1 MHNSQIVKKIWGGGS
16 LAASLF
22 CVAASAAIPMAANA
36 ASVTI
41 DSVQQR
47 WPWNNKVDITYSVTD
62 GQDVANSHFC
72 YIIFTAYTNGVEFAT
87 IDGRHDVGANASSG
101 THTVTWT
108 PPSGVKCDS
117 CTMRATLYSGTA
129 PSGDDYMIVDLASG
143 EVTYEG
149 LLASQAASN
158 SRYNADTSGTGGKN
172 IYKTTKLVLRKV
184 PRWADR
190 ASLPNA
196 STFASLSGYPTGD
209 DKNYAD
215 SNSAAFWVTDKTYY
229 IGVFHVTQ
237 AQYVKLLNSNPTSS
251 NWRGDYKP
259 VTGFN
264 RVQGLRNTSVA
275 TDAVVPDS
283 TSTKFFPKL
292 NGRTSAASGMTGFD
306 LPTEVMQEIACRAGA
321 TTTYFWSD
329 ADDTSTY
336 SHSGNNYNVGVYTPN
351 VWGLYDMVG
360 NVWNGVRDDGSLGN
374 LANAK
379 DAFTPAYDSSA
390 TTWRVKGATKGGG
403 SANYSSTTRRASH
416 RFTYPLNSGN
426 SAYVGFRVAIV
437 ME

>member
-1 MHNSQIVKKIWGGGS
+1 
-16 LAASLF
+16 
-22 CVAASAAIPMAANA
+22 MAANA

-87 IDGRHDVGANASSG
+87 IDGRHDVGANASNG

-149 LLASQAASN
+149 LLASQSASN
-158 SRYNADTSGTGGKN
+158 NRYNNDTSGTDGKN
-172 IYKTTKLVLRKV
+172 SYKTTKLVLRKV

-196 STFASLSGYPTGD
+196 STFASLTGYPTGD

-215 SNSAAFWVTDKTYY
+215 SNSAAFWATDKTYY

-237 AQYVKLLNSNPTSS
+237 AQYKNLLNRTAAGSS
-251 NWRGDYKP
+251 APSGDYIP
-259 VTGFN
+259 ANSFNSDSPRTGYAN
-264 RVQGLRNTSVA
+264 VLRGTSVA
-275 TDAVVPDS
+275 TDAVVPNSSS
-283 TSTKFFPKL
+283 TRFFPKL
-292 NGRTSAASGMTGFD
+292 NGRTSATSGMIGFD

-321 TTTYFWSD
+321 TNTYFWGD
-329 ADDTSTY
+329 ADDTSSKY
-336 SHSGNNYNVGVYTPN
+336 LRNASYNVGDCDPN
-351 VWGLYDMVG
+351 AWGLYDMVG
-360 NVWNGVRDDGSLGN
+360 NMWNGVRDDDSLEN
-374 LANAK
+374 LANAA

-390 TTWRVKGATKGGG
+390 TNWRVKGASRGG
-403 SANYSSTTRRASH
+403 SYSSTTKRASH
-416 RFTYPLNSGN
+416 RHAYPNSGN
-426 SAYVGFRVAIV
+426 SSYVGFRVAIV

>member
-1 MHNSQIVKKIWGGGS
+1 
-16 LAASLF
+16 
-22 CVAASAAIPMAANA
+22 MAANA
-36 ASVTI
+36 ASITI
-41 DSVQQR
+41 DSVVQR
-47 WPWNNKVDITYSVTD
+47 WPWNNKVDITYTVTD

-101 THTVTWT
+101 THTVTWA
-108 PPSGVKCDS
+108 PPSGVKCDN
-117 CTMRATLYSGTA
+117 CTMRATLYSGDA

-143 EVTYEG
+143 EVSYEG
-149 LLASQAASN
+149 LLASQSASN
-158 SRYNADTSGTGGKN
+158 NRYNNDTSGTDGKN

-196 STFASLSGYPTGD
+196 STFASLTGYPTGD

-215 SNSAAFWVTDKTYY
+215 SNSATNWVTDRDYY

-237 AQYVKLLNSNPTSS
+237 AQCRELLGSNAPTPGTSIYK
-251 NWRGDYKP
+251 GDYGP
-259 VTGFN
+259 AN
-264 RVQGLRNTSVA
+264 RFSSVKGLRDTSVA
-275 TDAVVPDS
+275 TDAIVPNS
-283 TSTKFFPKL
+283 SSTKFFPKL

-321 TTTYFWSD
+321 TTTYFWG
-329 ADDTSTY
+329 DTDNASTY
-336 SHSGNNYNVGVYTPN
+336 AANASYGVGTYAPN
-351 VWGLYDMVG
+351 AWGLYDMVG
-360 NVWNGVRDDGSLGN
+360 NAWNGVRDDNSLEN

-390 TTWRVKGATKGGG
+390 TSWRVKG
-403 SANYSSTTRRASH
+403 SSRSGNFTSETRRASY
-416 RFTYPLNSGN
+416 RFAYAYSAN

>member
-1 MHNSQIVKKIWGGGS
+1 
-16 LAASLF
+16 
-22 CVAASAAIPMAANA
+22 MAANA

-41 DSVQQR
+41 DRVQQR
-47 WPWNNKVDITYSVTD
+47 WPWNNKVDITYTVTD

-108 PPSGVKCDS
+108 PPSGVKCDN

-143 EVTYEG
+143 EVSYEG
-149 LLASQAASN
+149 LLASQSASN
-158 SRYNADTSGTGGKN
+158 SRYNADASGTDGKN

-196 STFASLSGYPTGD
+196 STFASLTGYPTGD

-215 SNSAAFWVTDKTYY
+215 SNSATNWVTDRAYY

-237 AQYVKLLNSNPTSS
+237 AQYVKLLGGNNPSGSS
-251 NWRGDYKP
+251 IFKGDYGP
-259 VTGFN
+259 VNYFNSKKTGYAN
-264 RVQGLRNTSVA
+264 VLRGTSVA
-275 TDAVVPDS
+275 TDAVVPNS
-283 TSTKFFPKL
+283 TSTAFFPKL
-292 NGRTSAASGMTGFD
+292 NGRTSAASDMTGFD

-321 TTTYFWSD
+321 TTTYFWG
-329 ADDTSTY
+329 DTDNASTY
-336 SHSGNNYNVGVYTPN
+336 AANANYGVGTYSPN
-351 VWGLYDMVG
+351 PWGLYDMVG
-360 NVWNGVRDDGSLGN
+360 NAWNGVRDDDSLEN

-379 DAFTPAYDSSA
+379 DAFTPAYDPNA
-390 TTWRVKGATKGGG
+390 LNWRVKGATKGG
-403 SANYSSTTRRASH
+403 NYTSTTRRASY
-416 RFTYPLNSGN
+416 RFAYPNSGN

>member
-1 MHNSQIVKKIWGGGS
+1 MNKRKQTWK
-16 LAASLF
+16 AAVSAAAI
-22 CVAASAAIPMAANA
+22 AASAAIPMAVNA

-41 DSVQQR
+41 DRVQQR

-87 IDGRHDVGANASSG
+87 IDGRHDVGANASNG
-101 THTVTWT
+101 THTVTWA
-108 PPSGVKCDS
+108 PPSGVKCDN

-149 LLASQAASN
+149 LLASQSASN
-158 SRYNADTSGTGGKN
+158 NRYNNDTSGTGGEN

-209 DKNYAD
+209 DENFE
-215 SNSAAFWVTDKTYY
+215 STNSRKDWPTAKDYY
-229 IGVFHVTQ
+229 IGVFHVTG
-237 AQYVKLLNSNPTSS
+237 AQYVNLLGVSNPSS
-251 NWRGDYKP
+251 TKGDYIP
-259 VTGFN
+259 VCRFN

-283 TSTKFFPKL
+283 TSTMFFPRL
-292 NGRTSAASGMTGFD
+292 NGRTSARRGITGFD

-321 TTTYFWSD
+321 TTTYFWGD

-336 SHSGNNYNVGVYTPN
+336 SRNANNYNVGLYTAN
-351 VWGLYDMVG
+351 AWGLYDMVG
-360 NVWNGVRDDGSLGN
+360 NVSNFVRDDDSLEN

-390 TTWRVKGATKGGG
+390 TSWRVKG
-403 SANYSSTTRRASH
+403 SSRSGNFTSETRRASY
-416 RFTYPLNSGN
+416 RFAYAYSAN